1 MPEAASKIGIHMAK
15 QKKSRDQHPQPAFVF
30 DLDGTLIDRVYQHVL
45 AWSEA
50 LRAVEIELSN
60 WCIHRRIGMS
70 DSLILNTCMRGAGR
84 KLDKKQIEK
93 LQDLHTKAYMK
104 QVDEVQALPG
114 AKTLLEQL
122 TKLGVLWAIGNGGD
136 GRRREPGRAGARLL
150 PCRSKKIEDGSGPL
164 HRDRRRRGICLP
176 PSEPML
182 SASVYWR
189 EDMAGT
195 NWRARAPTVS
205 IWTPKI
211 C

>member
-1 MPEAASKIGIHMAK
+1 MESLHRAERTQVYQNDIAQGLLTMPEAASKIGIHMAK

-30 DLDGTLIDRVYQHVL
+30 DLDGTLIDRVYQHIL

-70 DSLILNTCMRGAGR
+70 DSLMLNTCMRGAGR

-122 TKLGVLWAIGNGGD
+122 TKLGVLWAIGTTSL
-136 GRRREPGRAGARLL
+136 RERQKSL
-150 PCRSKKIEDGSGPL
+150 DM
-164 HRDRRRRGICLP
+164 RGIGDD
-176 PSEPML
+176 
-182 SASVYWR
+182 VTVVIR
-189 EDMAGT
+189 EMT
-195 NWRARAPTVS
+195 
-205 IWTPKI
+205 
-211 C
+211 